1 MNTHLEDLDVC
12 GIISHK
18 PWTVTPRISYPHV
31 VIAGPAGIGS
41 NYPEGAPPEAS
52 LPWADL
58 TQTVDC
64 PPLWFCAGG
73 LPCNVRT
80 LLGPGKVLVLRIS
93 LFNDGDDSFHTHYL
107 LLQEP
112 GGSR

>member
-1 MNTHLEDLDVC
+1 MFLEL
-12 GIISHK
+12 
-18 PWTVTPRISYPHV
+18 YPQNHGLRPPGSLILTV

-58 TQTVDC
+58 TWTVDC
-64 PPLWFCAGG
+64 PALWFCAGG
-73 LPCNVRT
+73 FPYNVRT

-93 LFNDGDDSFHTHYL
+93 LL
-107 LLQEP
+107 
-112 GGSR
+112 